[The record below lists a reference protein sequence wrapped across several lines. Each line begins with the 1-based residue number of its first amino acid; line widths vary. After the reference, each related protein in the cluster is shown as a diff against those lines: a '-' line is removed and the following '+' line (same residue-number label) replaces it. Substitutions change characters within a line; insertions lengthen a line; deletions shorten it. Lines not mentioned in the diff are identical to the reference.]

1 MRAFGIILVCIIL
14 AGSFSLAPA
23 AGDAG
28 KGKILFSDTKLG
40 GATAGSS
47 CNSCHPGGKGLE
59 KAGARQDLPKVI
71 NVCIENAL
79 KGKPLSLKSPEMAD
93 LVAYV
98 KSLGGEIIG
107 EERTLYWVPSK

>member
-1 MRAFGIILVCIIL
+1 MRAFGIILGCIIL
-14 AGSFSLAPA
+14 AESFSIALA

-40 GATAGSS
+40 GATAGNS

-59 KAGARQDLPKVI
+59 KAGSRKDLPKVI
-71 NVCIENAL
+71 NACIETAL
-79 KGKPLSLKSPEMAD
+79 KGMPLDLKSAEMAD

-98 KSLGGEIIG
+98 KSLGA
-107 EERTLYWVPSK
+107 K

>member
-14 AGSFSLAPA
+14 GGSFSLALA

-28 KGKILFSDTKLG
+28 KGKILFSNTKLS

-59 KAGARQDLPKVI
+59 KAGARKDLPKVI
-71 NVCIENAL
+71 NACIENAL
-79 KGKPLSLKSPEMAD
+79 KGKPLSPKSSEMAD

-98 KSLGGEIIG
+98 KSLGA
-107 EERTLYWVPSK
+107 K

>member
-1 MRAFGIILVCIIL
+1 MRAFGIIFVCIIL
-14 AGSFSLAPA
+14 AGSSSLTLA

-40 GATAGSS
+40 GATAGNS

-59 KAGARQDLPKVI
+59 RAGAGKDLPKVI
-71 NVCIENAL
+71 NACIENAL
-79 KGKPLSLKSPEMAD
+79 KGKPLDLKSSEMAD

-98 KSLGGEIIG
+98 KSLGG
-107 EERTLYWVPSK
+107 R